1 MTVGSLFGFQ
11 PHPMPPLD
19 EKEFHSYQRERV
31 KLYQDRMFVSLR
43 TIGLPQPIPTLTPQ
57 VRVVRKVKKK
67 SNSSVKK
74 NGESGNRNRSK

>member
-31 KLYQDRMFVSLR
+31 KLYQDRIFV
-43 TIGLPQPIPTLTPQ
+43 PQPIPTLTPQ
-57 VRVVRKVKKK
+57 VRVIRKVKKK

>member
-31 KLYQDRMFVSLR
+31 KLYQDRMFNSK
-43 TIGLPQPIPTLTPQ
+43 PLTPE
-57 VRVVRKVKKK
+57 VRVIRKVKKK

-74 NGESGNRNRSK
+74 NG